1 MKKMFLKTYIT
12 MRFGTF
18 YLLAIFALVGLCF
31 TIPACT
37 DNEKAR
43 NYGGTETINL
53 EAGRKVMNV
62 TWKEQN
68 IWVLTRPMHP
78 NDTAETVIFQEKSSY
93 GVYEG
98 KIVLVE
104 SK

>member
-1 MKKMFLKTYIT
+1 MKKINVKVLIPVLS
-12 MRFGTF
+12 F
-18 YLLAIFALVGLCF
+18 YLIIVCTAVSFVF
-31 TIPACT
+31 TSCT
-37 DNEKAR
+37 DNERAR

-53 EAGRKVMNV
+53 EKGVKVMNV

-68 IWVLTRPMHP
+68 LWVLTRPMHP
-78 NDTAETVIFQEKSSY
+78 SDTAETVVFAEKSSY
-93 GVYEG
+93 GVCEG